1 MKLFEIKNRFSGEI
15 LFSLECESF
24 KVCVEI
30 AVNKKADLRYAD
42 LRNAD
47 LGYADLRNADLRYAN
62 LRNAD
67 LRNADLRNA
76 NLRYADLRYA
86 DLRNADLR
94 YADLRNADLRNADL
108 RYADLDFSS
117 GTPLWC
123 GGLDIKKDR
132 KQIIQDMY
140 HAASNMKHYLSKN
153 KDDNLQRIFEIAE
166 KLQNEFHKIDEVGN
180 L

>member
-94 YADLRNADLRNADL
+94 YADL
-108 RYADLDFSS
+108 DFSS

-153 KDDNLQRIFEIAE
+153 KDDDLQRIFEIAE